1 MPKTQTTVIGNLT
14 RDPEIRY
21 LSDGTILAT
30 VTVAENT
37 RRRENGDGEWRDH
50 RTTFW
55 GVTCWRKLAAYAAGS
70 LRKGDRVVVV
80 GETYLDEWIGA
91 DGQPRRSLKLDP
103 VTVAVD
109 LSRAPVRVT
118 RLDPVT
124 GAVRNPAVAASE
136 PGWSPGAE
144 VPDMPPAEE
153 EPTEDP
159 YQPTVDPEDGT
170 VGGGDTGGEELGKE
184 PGAAPE
190 RPVTV
195 PASGG

>member
-55 GVTCWRKLAAYAAGS
+55 GVTCWRKLAAYVAGS

-124 GAVRNPAVAASE
+124 GVARNPAVVASE

-159 YQPTVDPEDGT
+159 YQQADDPEDGT
-170 VGGGDTGGEELGKE
+170 VGGGDAGGEEPGTE

-190 RPVTV
+190 RLVAV